1 MTSLISSFI
10 IDPFVRQ
17 ARRFSQA
24 PVPAPRIPG
33 SPQSSAAKIQ
43 VAESHA
49 NTRHNHTKPTES
61 GPHDDHREANN
72 VQILEDGN
80 ATSVTPSQS
89 KIGGDGVD
97 SGRSCESTVRPK
109 QSNPVLPPEL
119 SRNNSDERLVPP
131 DNALFACQ
139 TSRTIVPSNP
149 ALLNAPLDMSA
160 NRLHSNV
167 DHEMPP
173 TSARLDNNMS
183 RTTMQDHAKMSSS
196 LPADDGMRHLRERI
210 HGIRSDSVSQEEKA
224 RKMHDLMTEE
234 WQNSQLSLRPMSPA
248 SMVSQ
253 DIILGP
259 GSPRSTLCSP
269 ASPRLASSVPVDPQN
284 PFNIH
289 PEDLQP
295 SYRPLPEPEPIA
307 DDGHVDESSM
317 ESPEPVLGCKHYQR
331 NVKIQCFD
339 CKTWHNCR
347 HCHDAAV
354 PSHHLNRRATENM
367 LCMHC
372 WTPQAA
378 GQYCKNCNERGAWYY
393 CDICKLWDDDGS
405 KRIYHCSDCGICR
418 RGEGLGKDFVHCKVS
433 DGSSKKIPPEV
444 S

>member
-24 PVPAPRIPG
+24 PVPTPQVPG
-33 SPQSSAAKIQ
+33 SPQSSAQ

-49 NTRHNHTKPTES
+49 NIRHNHTNFTES
-61 GPHDDHREANN
+61 SPHDDHREADN
-72 VQILEDGN
+72 VEFLTDGN
-80 ATSVTPSQS
+80 ATSVTTSQS
-89 KIGGDGVD
+89 KIGGDGVG
-97 SGRSCESTVRPK
+97 SGQSWENTVRPK
-109 QSNPVLPPEL
+109 PSHPILPPAPC
-119 SRNNSDERLVPP
+119 RNNSDEPLIHPE
-131 DNALFACQ
+131 NALFACQ
-139 TSRTIVPSNP
+139 TSQTIVSSNS
-149 ALLNAPLDMSA
+149 ALLNAVDDMTA
-160 NRLHSNV
+160 NRLHSNA
-167 DHEMPP
+167 DNEMPP
-173 TSARLDNNMS
+173 ISPRLDRNMS
-183 RTTMQDHAKMSSS
+183 RTTMQDHAKMASS

-234 WQNSQLSLRPMSPA
+234 WQNSQLSLRPLSPA
-248 SMVSQ
+248 SMISQ
-253 DIILGP
+253 DVIFGP
-259 GSPRSTLCSP
+259 GSPLSTLCSP
-269 ASPRLASSVPVDPQN
+269 ASPLLSSTVPVDPQN

-295 SYRPLPEPEPIA
+295 SYRPVPEPEPIA
-307 DDGHVDESSM
+307 DDGHMDESPT
-317 ESPEPVLGCKHYQR
+317 ETPEPVLGCKHYQR

-339 CKTWHNCR
+339 CKTWHTCR

-367 LCMHC
+367 LCMQC

-433 DGSSKKIPPEV
+433 RGSSKKIPPEV